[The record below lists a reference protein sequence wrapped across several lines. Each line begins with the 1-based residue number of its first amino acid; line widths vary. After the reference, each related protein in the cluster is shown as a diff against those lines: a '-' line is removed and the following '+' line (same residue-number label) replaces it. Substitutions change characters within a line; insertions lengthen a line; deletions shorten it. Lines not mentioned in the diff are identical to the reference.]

1 MKKITTLITSLL
13 FVASAYAEYSV
24 DLSIGAFFNADGTLV
39 DEEYSYA
46 LVADVNNKGFAN
58 LELFSGDVF
67 TTGSYINNSENYL
80 TISTGNLIGD
90 DWEDPIPFL
99 AAESIK
105 LDNDILGLSGNEEVA
120 IVVWNSQTSLAEG
133 DNYVVFTPSLAGG
146 ELSGGDEWVIPVS
159 NENSYK
165 FFGTNTA
172 YYGNLDTSYF
182 TLSQTVTAVPE
193 PSTYAVIFGALALGF
208 VAYRRR
214 K

>member
-1 MKKITTLITSLL
+1 M
-13 FVASAYAEYSV
+13 
-24 DLSIGAFFNADGTLV
+24 
-39 DEEYSYA
+39 
-46 LVADVNNKGFAN
+46 
-58 LELFSGDVF
+58 
-67 TTGSYINNSENYL
+67 
-80 TISTGNLIGD
+80 
-90 DWEDPIPFL
+90 
-99 AAESIK
+99 
-105 LDNDILGLSGNEEVA
+105 DNDILGLSGNEEVA

-172 YYGNLDTSYF
+172 YEGNLDTSFF
-182 TLSQTVTAVPE
+182 TLSKTVTAVPE

-208 VAYRRR
+208 VVYRRR